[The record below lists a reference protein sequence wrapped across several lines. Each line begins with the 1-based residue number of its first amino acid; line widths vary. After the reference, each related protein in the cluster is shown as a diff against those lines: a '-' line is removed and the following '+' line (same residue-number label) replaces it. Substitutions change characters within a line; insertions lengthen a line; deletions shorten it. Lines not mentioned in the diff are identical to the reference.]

1 MNKEELIKYFF
12 ETSKNKTKHDGFGG
26 DLTMTLLILREIVLG
41 EKDDF
46 SEEEIKEIFRRI
58 KSGWI

>member
-12 ETSKNKTKHDGFGG
+12 ETSKNKTKYDGFGG
-26 DLTMTLLILREIVLG
+26 DLAMTLLILREIVLG

-58 KSGWI
+58 ESGWI